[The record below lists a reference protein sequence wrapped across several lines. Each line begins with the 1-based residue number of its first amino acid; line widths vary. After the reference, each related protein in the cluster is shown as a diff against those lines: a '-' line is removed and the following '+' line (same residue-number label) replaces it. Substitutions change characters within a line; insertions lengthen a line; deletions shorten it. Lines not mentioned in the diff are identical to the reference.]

1 MFKKFGLL
9 LLALFLCAHASAAST
24 QDLTL
29 KADDGVTVYG
39 KLYSAEHPK
48 AIILLFH
55 QAGSNSAEYAPIAPK
70 LVEMGFSALAIDQR
84 SGGNMFGYTNQ
95 TAKHLG
101 HAASYLEAQKDLEAA
116 FVYAKGQHLPIVLWG
131 SSYSSSLI
139 FLVAAQHPG
148 EVKALLSFS
157 PGEYLGSPDLVKKA
171 AAQDNLP
178 IFVTQA
184 KDKEEIDNA
193 NAILSASPST
203 FKLQFVAA
211 VAGVHGSSTLR
222 ADRNAQGA
230 TENWQAVTA
239 FLNKVFS

>member
-1 MFKKFGLL
+1 MLKKFGLL
-9 LLALFLCAHASAAST
+9 LLALCLYANAEAAT

-39 KLYSAEHPK
+39 KLYSADHPK

-84 SGGNMFGYTNQ
+84 SGGNMFDYVNQ

-101 HAASYLEAQKDLEAA
+101 RAATYLEAQKDLEAA
-116 FVYAKGQHLPIVLWG
+116 FAYAKGQHLPIVLWG

-139 FLVAAQHPG
+139 FLLAAKHPG

-157 PGEYLGSPDLVKKA
+157 PGEYLGSPDMVKNA

-184 KDKEEIDNA
+184 KDQEEIDKA
-193 NAILSASPST
+193 KTIFSASPAA
-203 FKLQFVAA
+203 FKVQFVPT

-230 TENWQAVTA
+230 AENWQAVTA
-239 FLNKVFS
+239 FLNKVFP

>member
-1 MFKKFGLL
+1 MLKRIGLFLLTL
-9 LLALFLCAHASAAST
+9 LLAGNVAAAP

-29 KADDGVTVYG
+29 KAADGVTIYG

-84 SGGNMFGYTNQ
+84 AGDNMFDTANQ
-95 TAKHLG
+95 TVKHLG
-101 HAASYLEAQKDLEAA
+101 HSAAYLDAEKDLEAA
-116 FVYAKGQHLPIVLWG
+116 FAYAKTQNLPIVLWG
-131 SSYSSSLI
+131 SSYSSSLV
-139 FLVAAQHPG
+139 FLVAAKHPG

-157 PGEYLGSPDLVKKA
+157 PGEYLGSPDMVKKA

-184 KDKEEIDNA
+184 KDEEEIA
-193 NAILSASPST
+193 HAKEIISASPST
-203 FKLQFVAA
+203 FKVQFIPS

-222 ADRNAQGA
+222 ADRNAKGMA
-230 TENWQAVTA
+230 ENWQAVTA
-239 FLNKVFS
+239 FLNKVFQ

>member
-1 MFKKFGLL
+1 MLKRFGLAL
-9 LLALFLCAHASAAST
+9 FALFLCAGAAAAT

-29 KADDGVTVYG
+29 KAEDGVTVYG

-84 SGGNMFGYTNQ
+84 SGGNMFNYVNQ

-101 HAASYLEAQKDLEAA
+101 HATTYLEAQKDLEAA
-116 FVYAKGQHLPIVLWG
+116 LAYAKGQHLPIVIWG
-131 SSYSSSLI
+131 SSYSSSLV

-157 PGEYLGSPDLVKKA
+157 PGEYLGNPDMVKKA

-178 IFVTQA
+178 IYVTQA
-184 KDKEEIDNA
+184 KEKEEIDNA
-193 NAILSASPST
+193 KAIFSASPST
-203 FKLQFVAA
+203 FKVQFVPT

-222 ADRNAQGA
+222 TDRNAQGA
-230 TENWQAVTA
+230 AENWQAVTA
-239 FLNKVFS
+239 FLNKVFP